1 MDLDE
6 LLHDSGNHWRA
17 AQPPVPEYNLPG
29 LLTRRRAGWRPP
41 RWTPA
46 AASAAVVALL
56 AAIFFLHQAFTPSGP
71 APSPGSSASNSGALS
86 SDQLTGT
93 WYSTVSVTQARRQHH
108 NLVGDW
114 VLVLDPNGSARLSLV
129 GGAIDAAGRWQLTG
143 TQIQLTLPF
152 PGCSSA
158 DSAYAPTLSTLHPG
172 LLDLVDVRN
181 RETCVPR
188 AVVVDGHWFTNPS
201 SP

>member
-1 MDLDE
+1 MNLEE

-17 AQPPVPEYNLPG
+17 AQPPVPDYNLPG
-29 LLTRRRAGWRPP
+29 LLTRRQAGWRPP

-46 AASAAVVALL
+46 AASVAVVALV
-56 AAIFFLHQAFTPSGP
+56 AAIFFFHQAVAPSGP
-71 APSPGSSASNSGALS
+71 APSPGSSASNSGTLS
-86 SDQLTGT
+86 SNQLTGT

-114 VLVLDPNGSARLSLV
+114 VLVLDPNGSARLSQV
-129 GGAIDAAGRWQLTG
+129 GGAIDVVGRWRLTG
-143 TQIQLTLPF
+143 TQVQTRLAF

-158 DSAYAPTLSTLHPG
+158 DGAYTPALSTLHPG
-172 LLDLVDVRN
+172 LLELVDVPN
-181 RETCVPR
+181 RESCVPR
-188 AVVVDGHWFTNPS
+188 AVVLDGHWFTTPS